1 MATPEIMALMPEAK
15 AVLAGHP
22 VSKAW
27 LFGSCSRGEDTEGSD
42 VDILVRY
49 DQGAKVTLFTISRL
63 SVALKKIFKRDV
75 DVVEEGCVM
84 PFARPYVERDKILVY
99 ERTN

>member
-1 MATPEIMALMPEAK
+1 MVTPDIMAVMPQVQS
-15 AVLAGHP
+15 VLAAHS

-27 LFGSCSRGEDTEGSD
+27 LFGSCSRGEATANSD

-49 DQGAKVTLFTISRL
+49 DKDAKITLFSISRL
-63 SVALKKIFKRDV
+63 ALALKNVFKRNV
-75 DVVEEGCVM
+75 DVVEEGCLL
-84 PFARPYVERDKILVY
+84 PFAQPSVERDKILVY